1 MRRLLSFFSMVFTIL
16 AVLFF
21 TLPSIKNPNL
31 GIEFKGG
38 YEVVYEISEKDDAE
52 LPALEDIAD
61 VIAQRIDIAGVKNPQ
76 VSVENTP
83 GSSDSSR
90 IRVCVSSKDTN
101 ELAEVL
107 TLIESDTEI
116 TFTDD
121 ERNF

>member
-76 VSVENTP
+76 V
-83 GSSDSSR
+83 
-90 IRVCVSSKDTN
+90 
-101 ELAEVL
+101 
-107 TLIESDTEI
+107 
-116 TFTDD
+116 
-121 ERNF
+121 

>member
-52 LPALEDIAD
+52 LPALEDNL
-61 VIAQRIDIAGVKNPQ
+61 VVVR
-76 VSVENTP
+76 
-83 GSSDSSR
+83 
-90 IRVCVSSKDTN
+90 
-101 ELAEVL
+101 
-107 TLIESDTEI
+107 
-116 TFTDD
+116 
-121 ERNF
+121 ERSLLGILDN